1 MKILDLVY
9 ALLPLLL
16 ILVEFM
22 GLNPVNIPVVI
33 PIPNIGVS
41 YGFIGLGIGVVLA
54 LTIMFLLR
62 SFPLGPLMRK
72 ALLFV
77 VGFFGGYI
85 VQFNVVAGVA
95 VGAVT
100 VLSAILYSD
109 GNF

>member
-1 MKILDLVY
+1 MRFLDLVY

-16 ILVEFM
+16 IVVEFM
-22 GLNPVNIPVVI
+22 GLNPVIIPMII
-33 PIPNIGVS
+33 PIPSIGIS
-41 YGFIGLGIGVVLA
+41 YGFIGLGIGVVLT

-72 ALLFV
+72 GLLFV

-100 VLSAILYSD
+100 VVSAVLYSD